1 MGMDM
6 ATSLCPQCSY
16 WLRTTHTLSKLNS
29 ASLLHVYLGQ
39 LETSDGPETDY
50 LIIAFTGVDV

>member
-6 ATSLCPQCSY
+6 ATRLWTQSSN
-16 WLRTTHTLSKLNS
+16 WLRTTHSLELDK